1 MNSTLL
7 VLVKLTILVLGY
19 LITLATSGVVVHF
32 FVGKREKGYSA
43 KASPPAGRR
52 DLGMIIGKCE
62 NLLAISFIIAGE
74 FTALALIF
82 AAKSIVRM
90 EDIKEDP
97 EYYLGGTIV
106 NFTYSVLAGLVIKQ
120 LLAAQPQLTC
130 QLASILCLSHMFGSL
145 CP

>member
-1 MNSTLL
+1 MAL
-7 VLVKLTILVLGY
+7 VLVKLIILVLGY

-32 FVGKREKGYSA
+32 FIGERKKGHSA
-43 KASPPAGRR
+43 EASPPAGRV

-62 NLLAISFIIAGE
+62 NFLAISFIVAGE

-90 EDIKEDP
+90 DAIKDDP

-120 LLAAQPQLTC
+120 ILAAQPQLTC
-130 QLASILCLSHMFGSL
+130 QLASILCLSHLLASL

>member
-1 MNSTLL
+1 MNSMGL
-7 VLVKLTILVLGY
+7 VLVKLIILVLGY
-19 LITLATSGVVVHF
+19 LITLATSGVVVHCCI
-32 FVGKREKGYSA
+32 GERKKGDSA
-43 KASPPAGRR
+43 EASPPARRR

-62 NLLAISFIIAGE
+62 NFLAISFIVAGE

-90 EDIKEDP
+90 EDIKRDP

-106 NFTYSVLAGLVIKQ
+106 NFTYSVLAGFVIKQ
-120 LLAAQPQLTC
+120 ILAAQPQLTC
-130 QLASILCLSHMFGSL
+130 QLASILCFSHLLGSL

>member
-1 MNSTLL
+1 MAV
-7 VLVKLTILVLGY
+7 VLVRVIIVVLGY

-32 FVGKREKGYSA
+32 FIGERKKGHSA
-43 KASPPAGRR
+43 EASPPIRR
-52 DLGMIIGKCE
+52 GDLGMIIGKCE
-62 NLLAISFIIAGE
+62 NLLAISFIVAGE

-90 EDIKEDP
+90 DAIKDDP

-120 LLAAQPQLTC
+120 ILAAQPQLTC
-130 QLASILCLSHMFGSL
+130 LLASIPCLSHLLGSL